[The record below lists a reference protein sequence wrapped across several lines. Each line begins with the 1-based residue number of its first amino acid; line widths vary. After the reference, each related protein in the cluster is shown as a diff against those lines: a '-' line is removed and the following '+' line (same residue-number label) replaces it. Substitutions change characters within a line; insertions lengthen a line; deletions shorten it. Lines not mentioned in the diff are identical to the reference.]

1 MNEQDLKYLIGS
13 YQTTSNEL
21 FSQSI
26 ATNAKI
32 RQLSDLVEA
41 LTAKVKNQEEEIV
54 QLKSSLEKTKTTRS
68 KKTTEDAGT
77 F

>member
-41 LTAKVKNQEEEIV
+41 LTAKVKNQEEEIIK
-54 QLKSSLEKTKTTRS
+54 LKSSSEKTTTRS